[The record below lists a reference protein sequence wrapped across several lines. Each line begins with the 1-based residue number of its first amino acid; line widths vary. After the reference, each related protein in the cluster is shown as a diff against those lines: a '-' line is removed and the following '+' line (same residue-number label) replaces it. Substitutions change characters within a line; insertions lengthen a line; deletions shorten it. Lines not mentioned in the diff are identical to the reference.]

1 MRKILAVIMD
11 WAGTTVDFG
20 SNAPVEAF
28 IKAFEAFGITPNIA
42 EIRQFMGMGKLEHIK
57 QMLELQRISELWR
70 EVHGRAHTS
79 GDVDRVYENFEP
91 ALFDVLENHAAPLPG
106 VLETV
111 QTLREAGMFIGST
124 TGYTRAMMEVVAPC
138 AREKGY
144 APDCLVC
151 PEDVGRGRP
160 YPYMLWRNLEFLGV
174 GSISEAVKVGDTAVD
189 MQEGKNAGCRC
200 VGVVRGSSMLGLC
213 EDELAALDTNETET
227 LFSEARSKY
236 YEAGA
241 DFVID
246 NISALPRLIDV
257 INARKNA
264 SKLN

>member
-1 MRKILAVIMD
+1 MD

-28 IKAFEAFGITPNIA
+28 AKAFEAFGVTPAIE
-42 EIRQFMGMGKLEHIK
+42 EIRQFMGMDKREHIK
-57 QMLELQRISELWR
+57 HMLKLPRLSELWR
-70 EVHGRAHTS
+70 EAHGRAHMS
-79 GDVDRVYENFEP
+79 KDVDRVYEKFEP

-111 QTLREAGMFIGST
+111 RTLREAGMFIGST
-124 TGYTRAMMEVVAPC
+124 TGYTRAMMEVVAHC

-174 GSISEAVKVGDTAVD
+174 GSISEAVKVGDTAID
-189 MQEGKNAGCRC
+189 MREGKNAGCRC
-200 VGVVRGSSMLGLC
+200 VGVIRGSSMLGLC
-213 EDELAALDTNETET
+213 EDELAALDTNEAET
-227 LFSEARSKY
+227 FFSEARSKY

-246 NISALPRLIDV
+246 NISALPRLIEIMNV
-257 INARKNA
+257 RKQGT
-264 SKLN
+264 K